1 MIASTVLLQLKIYLD
16 LSRGMSLLRS
26 SVRDGGG
33 GELSH
38 FSEGLYSRNLGQIG
52 VFGGNRLLGGVI
64 FFRWG
69 LKIPCIYK
77 K

>member
-1 MIASTVLLQLKIYLD
+1 M
-16 LSRGMSLLRS
+16 
-26 SVRDGGG
+26 RDGGG

-38 FSEGLYSRNLGQIG
+38 FSEGLDSRNLGQIG